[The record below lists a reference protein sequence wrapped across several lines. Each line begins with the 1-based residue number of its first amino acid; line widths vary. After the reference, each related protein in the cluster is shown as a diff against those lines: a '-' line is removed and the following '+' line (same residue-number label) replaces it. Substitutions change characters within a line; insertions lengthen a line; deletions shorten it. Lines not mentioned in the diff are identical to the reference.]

1 MKMSRFII
9 RAHPRTQLHYSI
21 LRGRFSRLAFTPA
34 GAIHQQPRHC
44 SNKHTSY
51 SKLVHSICVIDTLLH
66 VLISNNITQI
76 NKTEDCYIPQSIV
89 VTVKLLT
96 CILNR
101 VPALCIWNVFMKI
114 FYTAM
119 ILHKCVARFVIVSWV
134 SSFLFVLDRSVL
146 IFFKYRHRP

>member
-1 MKMSRFII
+1 MYTFIYSNLHSHGYEDVTI
-9 RAHPRTQLHYSI
+9 HHQRTFKNTITLLNFTWS
-21 LRGRFSRLAFTPA
+21 LLAPSFSPA

-101 VPALCIWNVFMKI
+101 VPVLCILNVFMKI

-119 ILHKCVARFVIVSWV
+119 ILHKCVARFVIVS
-134 SSFLFVLDRSVL
+134 
-146 IFFKYRHRP
+146 